1 MTHRLGDDP
10 RPRNTP
16 PGIQSENDIGRS
28 PGSQVLIAG
37 PAFPAGLA
45 SGVRGARLAVHSCGG
60 SPGIGDRKAA
70 APDSLFI
77 PTDECRRETLI
88 VYRFILALN
97 RQERQPGLLRASYIT
112 MQSRPSV
119 QLNSLIVQCTMI
131 ISHRVLN
138 PFAHGQPFLAK
149 PSWIVTLM
157 NRKHL
162 LIVDDD
168 PGFGQFVRQVALTL
182 DYEVTVTTSGREFQ
196 KRYPEIQ
203 PTLIVLDMVIPDID
217 GNELLLWLLQQG
229 YAAGLIVTTGFSPD
243 YAQDAKTLAEFKGLR
258 GVTTLVKPFT
268 PAELRAALDRQV

>member
-1 MTHRLGDDP
+1 
-10 RPRNTP
+10 
-16 PGIQSENDIGRS
+16 
-28 PGSQVLIAG
+28 
-37 PAFPAGLA
+37 
-45 SGVRGARLAVHSCGG
+45 
-60 SPGIGDRKAA
+60 
-70 APDSLFI
+70 
-77 PTDECRRETLI
+77 
-88 VYRFILALN
+88 
-97 RQERQPGLLRASYIT
+97 
-112 MQSRPSV
+112 
-119 QLNSLIVQCTMI
+119 MI